1 MQAHVR
7 NIKTIRA
14 ELPHGECLF
23 NEDGSATERPLGGFL
38 EGLRDAAKA
47 LEKAYGNADNGN
59 ARLVGEAFHAPQTVR
74 ILASHAYNNLDKAV
88 AVNVAQKVSFKCK
101 LAKGKYTFSVSAT
114 DAAGNPSSNTAVNKL
129 TVK

>member
-88 AVNVAQKVSFKCK
+88 AVNVWTLLLLGVPPRRLCELFVDDFK
-101 LAKGKYTFSVSAT
+101 
-114 DAAGNPSSNTAVNKL
+114 AASDERPTI
-129 TVK
+129 